1 MSSCRRPWCCAKPPA
16 ARRTGGRH
24 GRGADAG
31 CGTADRRTSH
41 SGRRNHPY
49 RIHDMRMPRHT
60 QPDRTADDT
69 SRPHIVRINPRVAT
83 YTTQQIDQPKPIRPA
98 TGSSLVCPDIHNPTN
113 PAPQPST
120 TPSIRTPRMSRHTQP
135 DKPANHRSSLPD
147 NTCVTHVKAYAT
159 RQTQFPGH
167 LPRHHSAHHACP
179 DKHNATDRT
188 VRGPTHTTTAGRNRM
203 KVPGNDK
210 GHRVRIHSH
219 TAGSG
224 GTDRNTERCKGALCE
239 D

>member
-1 MSSCRRPWCCAKPPA
+1 
-16 ARRTGGRH
+16 
-24 GRGADAG
+24 
-31 CGTADRRTSH
+31 
-41 SGRRNHPY
+41 
-49 RIHDMRMPRHT
+49 MRMPRHT

-98 TGSSLVCPDIHNPTN
+98 TGSSRVCPDIHNPTN

-120 TPSIRTPRMSRHTQP
+120 TPSIRTPHMSRHTQP

-167 LPRHHSAHHACP
+167 LPRHHSARRACHDIHNPTDLAPQSSVTPSTCTPRMPRQTQRDRP
-179 DKHNATDRT
+179 DCARTHSHNEGR
-188 VRGPTHTTTAGRNRM
+188 VGPNDCAEHCQASPCEDPLTHC
-203 KVPGNDK
+203 
-210 GHRVRIHSH
+210 RVRRHGPEYR
-219 TAGSG
+219 AVQRGVV
-224 GTDRNTERCKGALCE
+224 
-239 D
+239 